1 MGGQGGW
8 RAVSEGRSQRARV
21 GSGPQGGGGPWGAA
35 RQARAVTGERKC
47 PVPCGRRSMLH
58 LPSGDE
64 LTSRALSSVS
74 GLSDAPGPARSHTGN
89 TSSRPFLF
97 TFPAAALGP
106 WIADPSQDPPHPRIR
121 ATGKQAR
128 VAFVPGPVEP
138 GRPPLWAGPQVRTEQ
153 EESSRKGGNQCWA
166 DPGDHLGK
174 PRLERERDMLKVAWQ
189 ATDSWD

>member
-35 RQARAVTGERKC
+35 RQARAVTGERKR
-47 PVPCGRRSMLH
+47 PVPCGRRSTLH

-97 TFPAAALGP
+97 TFLAAALGP
-106 WIADPSQDPPHPRIR
+106 WMLTLPRTHPTPAYEPPASRRGWHLSLGQWSQGGHHSGR
-121 ATGKQAR
+121 AYK
-128 VAFVPGPVEP
+128 
-138 GRPPLWAGPQVRTEQ
+138 
-153 EESSRKGGNQCWA
+153 
-166 DPGDHLGK
+166 
-174 PRLERERDMLKVAWQ
+174 
-189 ATDSWD
+189 

>member
-1 MGGQGGW
+1 MGGCATSTGSDGRKEAS
-8 RAVSEGRSQRARV
+8 RAVWTAEHAAPAVRRRADVQGSVLCLRPVGRS
-21 GSGPQGGGGPWGAA
+21 GPSSEPHGQH
-35 RQARAVTGERKC
+35 V
-47 PVPCGRRSMLH
+47 
-58 LPSGDE
+58 
-64 LTSRALSSVS
+64 LTSLPVY
-74 GLSDAPGPARSHTGN
+74 LPGRSAR
-89 TSSRPFLF
+89 PLD
-97 TFPAAALGP
+97 
-106 WIADPSQDPPHPRIR
+106 ADPSQDPPHPRIQ